1 MTGTR
6 VNAQDSTESLTAS
19 WQAVSPDYFRAMTIP
34 VLQGRTFDEREL
46 IGTMRSAV
54 INRLLAERLWG
65 DQDPVGRRLL
75 LSGNPEPLAVV
86 GVVGATRDGGLD
98 RSGLPAV
105 YLPVLPR
112 GRNDRDAAPIP
123 IPPRSSRRFEARSR
137 TSTRSSR
144 HRTSG

>member
-1 MTGTR
+1 
-6 VNAQDSTESLTAS
+6 
-19 WQAVSPDYFRAMTIP
+19 
-34 VLQGRTFDEREL
+34 
-46 IGTMRSAV
+46 MRSAV

-98 RSGLPAV
+98 QSGSPAV

-112 GRNDRDAAPIP
+112 GGTIVLLADSN
-123 IPPRSSRRFEARSR
+123 PPRSSQLFEARSR